1 MNSRVV
7 LSLGGIVVVAA
18 FVIILVPQVSIQNA
32 GSATLV
38 AINENSVKGMATLS
52 PFQGGQNT
60 IVSVTLQQLAPSAS
74 YALAIRAGS
83 CFGGLVAQL
92 VTVST
97 DTSGNGSSST
107 TVTAQISPEWFIV
120 LFNGPSFRDPVLACG
135 RVVINGSVGPNFTPI
150 IITSPTVQPSGTPN
164 TPSQFPNTGGGPPK

>member
-1 MNSRVV
+1 MNSRAV
-7 LSLGGIVVVAA
+7 LSLGGIVVVAV
-18 FVIILVPQVSIQNA
+18 FVIILVPQVSIQNT

-38 AINENSVKGMATLS
+38 AVNGNSVKGTATLA
-52 PFQGGQNT
+52 PFQGGQFT
-60 IVSVTLQQLAPSAS
+60 IVTVTLQQLAPNAA

-83 CFGGLVAQL
+83 CFGALVTQL

-120 LFNGPSFRDPVLACG
+120 LYNGPSFQDPVLACG
-135 RVVINGSVGPNFTPI
+135 RVVINGTVGPNFTPI
-150 IITSPTVQPSGTPN
+150 IISPTSRPNSTPN
-164 TPSQFPNTGGGPPK
+164 IPGQFPNTGGGPPK